1 MTTTDNNN
9 NNRLANTTTCFP
21 IAYGS
26 IAFYLGKQATDE
38 TKTHKWTLYV
48 RHPDPTYDLSKAISK
63 VIFQLHPSFP
73 QPTRE
78 LTCPPY
84 EVTEMGWG
92 EFEASIRIIW
102 RDDDTNG
109 NYGDNERPILLTH
122 LIKLYPNNAPSATA
136 DPSTYMNTAVPVVSE
151 KYDEVVFTNPKI
163 SFHKQLLDGE
173 ATTSNNNS
181 NNNKKKK
188 NTKKLSYPLSKEQAV
203 IEHFRTYGDEH
214 DVKAMLA
221 AKEFLQREL
230 RNVKDRLIK
239 VDEELEDVKGQ
250 LLVASTTA
258 AATSTTGGSAASG
271 TSGGGVTSLGGTTK
285 QESGKT
291 SSSTTAGTGKTS
303 SSKSGS
309 KKKKASASNAG
320 GGSGSG
326 GGSGEPASKKAKSS

>member
-9 NNRLANTTTCFP
+9 RLVNTTTCFP

-102 RDDDTNG
+102 RDDSNVNNNT
-109 NYGDNERPILLTH
+109 GDNERPILLTH

-151 KYDEVVFTNPKI
+151 KYDEVVFTNPKV
-163 SFHKQLLDGE
+163 SFHRGNIKQ
-173 ATTSNNNS
+173 
-181 NNNKKKK
+181 
-188 NTKKLSYPLSKEQAV
+188 Q
-203 IEHFRTYGDEH
+203 
-214 DVKAMLA
+214 
-221 AKEFLQREL
+221 Q
-230 RNVKDRLIK
+230 
-239 VDEELEDVKGQ
+239 Q
-250 LLVASTTA
+250 
-258 AATSTTGGSAASG
+258 
-271 TSGGGVTSLGGTTK
+271 
-285 QESGKT
+285 QQQ
-291 SSSTTAGTGKTS
+291 
-303 SSKSGS
+303 
-309 KKKKASASNAG
+309 
-320 GGSGSG
+320 
-326 GGSGEPASKKAKSS
+326 

>member
-1 MTTTDNNN
+1 MTTADS
-9 NNRLANTTTCFP
+9 NNRLVNTTTCFP

-84 EVTEMGWG
+84 EITEMGWG

-102 RDDDTNG
+102 RDDSNDNNTM
-109 NYGDNERPILLTH
+109 DNERPILLTH

-151 KYDEVVFTNPKI
+151 KYDEVVFTNPKV

-173 ATTSNNNS
+173 ATTSTNNS
-181 NNNKKKK
+181 NSKNNKKK
-188 NTKKLSYPLSKEQAV
+188 NTKKLPYPLSKEQAV

-239 VDEELEDVKGQ
+239 VDEELEDAKGQ
-250 LLVASTTA
+250 LLVASTTTA
-258 AATSTTGGSAASG
+258 TTGGGAASSMG
-271 TSGGGVTSLGGTTK
+271 TSGVGSGVTSLDKGGTTAK

-291 SSSTTAGTGKTS
+291 SAGTGKTS
-303 SSKSGS
+303 SSKGS

-320 GGSGSG
+320 GGNGIGSG
-326 GGSGEPASKKAKSS
+326 GGEPASKKAKSS

>member
-1 MTTTDNNN
+1 
-9 NNRLANTTTCFP
+9 
-21 IAYGS
+21 
-26 IAFYLGKQATDE
+26 
-38 TKTHKWTLYV
+38 
-48 RHPDPTYDLSKAISK
+48 
-63 VIFQLHPSFP
+63 
-73 QPTRE
+73 
-78 LTCPPY
+78 
-84 EVTEMGWG
+84 MGWG

-102 RDDDTNG
+102 RDDNDNNTT
-109 NYGDNERPILLTH
+109 DNERPILLTH

-151 KYDEVVFTNPKI
+151 KYDEVVFTNPKV

-173 ATTSNNNS
+173 AASSNNSS
-181 NNNKKKK
+181 NNSKNKKKK

-250 LLVASTTA
+250 LLVASTTTA
-258 AATSTTGGSAASG
+258 TTGGGAASG
-271 TSGGGVTSLGGTTK
+271 TSGGGGVTSSGGTTK

-291 SSSTTAGTGKTS
+291 SSGTGKTS
-303 SSKSGS
+303 SSKSS

-320 GGSGSG
+320 GGSGIG
-326 GGSGEPASKKAKSS
+326 GIGGSGGEPASKKAKSS

>member
-1 MTTTDNNN
+1 
-9 NNRLANTTTCFP
+9 
-21 IAYGS
+21 
-26 IAFYLGKQATDE
+26 
-38 TKTHKWTLYV
+38 
-48 RHPDPTYDLSKAISK
+48 
-63 VIFQLHPSFP
+63 
-73 QPTRE
+73 
-78 LTCPPY
+78 
-84 EVTEMGWG
+84 MGWG

-109 NYGDNERPILLTH
+109 NHNNTGDNERPILLTH

-181 NNNKKKK
+181 NKKKK

-214 DVKAMLA
+214 DVKAMLV

-250 LLVASTTA
+250 LLAASTTA
-258 AATSTTGGSAASG
+258 AAAAATTTGGSAASG
-271 TSGGGVTSLGGTTK
+271 TSGGGVTSSGGTTK

-309 KKKKASASNAG
+309 KKKNASASNAG